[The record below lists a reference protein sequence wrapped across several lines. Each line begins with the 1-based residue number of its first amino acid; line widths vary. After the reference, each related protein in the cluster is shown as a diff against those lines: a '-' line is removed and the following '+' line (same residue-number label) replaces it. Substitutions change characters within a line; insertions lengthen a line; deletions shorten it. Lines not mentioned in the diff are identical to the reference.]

1 MKMGVHF
8 VHLALPLLTAVR
20 SLAVPSTCTFST
32 PAGDFDL
39 AQTGSLLYLDPTT
52 SWSYAAS
59 PCANTEG
66 RFIHSSCPASA
77 PAFQVTAGECLRL
90 GTLASRAA
98 APLQPALGVSLS
110 FTGGDGGRA
119 TLLELACFDGP
130 TVIDALVTD
139 RAPLTYVLQARGRAG
154 CPLACARDAATG
166 AVCGGEGR
174 GACSLSATGGAKC
187 ECLAGFSGAGCN
199 PTGAPG
205 GAQLWRAGD
214 ATTSLSTVALAVA
227 AFGLA
232 ALLWG
237 RRSTLAGCAKEPCT
251 ASARAWAWAV
261 LCLLLAALLVAA
273 WLLPPAATFLPALVP
288 SRLAACV
295 QRPALAFVILSRGG
309 IAGVQERSM
318 YRSTVLATLRNVS
331 KQLGVRTEYRFYVQD
346 EGPSA
351 ISYAEPDV
359 VAING
364 AGQTDLFT
372 RTHAGMCW
380 AEALRPLLF
389 FKADTDS
396 FVRFDIVLPE
406 FLAGAVPSSRLYWGR
421 EVGYGKPAGWDM
433 GCRWD
438 NVQGACPRYMAG
450 LGYAISGDLLPFVC
464 TLNSSDF
471 LHGDGYT
478 EDAAVG
484 VALSPL
490 RLHRKDDH
498 RFHDVFNQHVS
509 MVAPIGEDSVV
520 IHHLDN
526 RGFANAYSRFGVR
539 VLTKLRIAS
548 ELLPFLCAA
557 PAE

>member
-1 MKMGVHF
+1 MS
-8 VHLALPLLTAVR
+8 AV
-20 SLAVPSTCTFST
+20 
-32 PAGDFDL
+32 
-39 AQTGSLLYLDPTT
+39 
-52 SWSYAAS
+52 
-59 PCANTEG
+59 
-66 RFIHSSCPASA
+66 
-77 PAFQVTAGECLRL
+77 
-90 GTLASRAA
+90 TLAI
-98 APLQPALGVSLS
+98 
-110 FTGGDGGRA
+110 T
-119 TLLELACFDGP
+119 
-130 TVIDALVTD
+130 ALV
-139 RAPLTYVLQARGRAG
+139 L
-154 CPLACARDAATG
+154 
-166 AVCGGEGR
+166 
-174 GACSLSATGGAKC
+174 
-187 ECLAGFSGAGCN
+187 
-199 PTGAPG
+199 
-205 GAQLWRAGD
+205 
-214 ATTSLSTVALAVA
+214 
-227 AFGLA
+227 
-232 ALLWG
+232 ALLWVL
-237 RRSTLAGCAKEPCT
+237 RSTLAGCAKELSAT
-251 ASARAWAWAV
+251 SARVRALVA
-261 LCLLLAALLVAA
+261 LCLLLAALLGAA
-273 WLLPPAATFLPALVP
+273 RTLSPAAAPFPALGP
-288 SRLAACV
+288 SRFAACV

-309 IAGVQERSM
+309 VAGVQERSL

-331 KQLGVRTEYRFYVQD
+331 NQLGVRTEYRFYVQD

-351 ISYAEPDV
+351 LSFAEPDV

-364 AGQTDLFT
+364 AGQMDLFT

-498 RFHDVFNQHVS
+498 RFHDVFNQHAS
-509 MVAPIGEDSVV
+509 MVAPMGEESVV

-526 RGFANAYSRFGVR
+526 RGFADAYSRYGVR
-539 VLTKLRIAS
+539 ALTKLRVAPA
-548 ELLPFLCAA
+548 LLPFLCAA
-557 PAE
+557 PDA

>member
-1 MKMGVHF
+1 MGVRSC
-8 VHLALPLLTAVR
+8 HLTFSLLFTVC
-20 SLAVPSTCTFST
+20 SLAAPSTCTFST

-39 AQTGSLLYLDPTT
+39 AHVGSLLYLDPATGWT
-52 SWSYAAS
+52 YAAS
-59 PCANTEG
+59 PCAETVG
-66 RFIHSSCPASA
+66 RFIHSSCSVSA

-110 FTGGDGGRA
+110 FGGGDGGRA
-119 TLLELACFDGP
+119 TVLELACFDGP
-130 TVIDALVTD
+130 TVVDALATD
-139 RAPLTYVLQARGRAG
+139 RAPLTYVLQVRGRAG

-174 GACSLSATGGAKC
+174 GACSHSATGGAAMC
-187 ECLAGFSGAGCN
+187 ECLAGFSGAACY
-199 PTGAPG
+199 PAGAPEG
-205 GAQLWRAGD
+205 VQLWRAGD
-214 ATTSLSTVALAVA
+214 ATSFKSTMALAITA
-227 AFGLA
+227 SLI
-232 ALLWG
+232 LLWG
-237 RRSTLAGCAKEPCT
+237 LRSTLAGWAKEPS
-251 ASARAWAWAV
+251 AARARAWAWIA

-273 WLLPPAATFLPALVP
+273 RVLLSPTAAPHPALVP
-288 SRLAACV
+288 SRITACV

-309 IAGVQERSM
+309 VAGVLERSL
-318 YRSTVLATLRNVS
+318 YRNTVLATLRNIS
-331 KQLGVRTEYRFYVQD
+331 IQLNVRTEYRFYVQD

-351 ISYAEPDV
+351 LSYAEPDV

-364 AGQTDLFT
+364 AGQMDLFT

-421 EVGYGKPAGWDM
+421 EVGYGKPAGWDG

-450 LGYAISGDLLPFVC
+450 LGYAISGDLLPFIC
-464 TLNSSDF
+464 ALNSTDF
-471 LHGDGYT
+471 LHGHGYE

-498 RFHDVFNQHVS
+498 RFHDVFNQHAS
-509 MVAPIGEDSVV
+509 MVAPMGEDSAV
-520 IHHLDN
+520 IHHLDS
-526 RGFANAYSRFGVR
+526 RGIADAYLRYGVKA
-539 VLTKLRIAS
+539 LPKLRVAPA
-548 ELLPFLCAA
+548 LLPFFCAA
-557 PAE
+557 PDA